1 MVNKALQE
9 EVVEIMNKRKC
20 GSEFIST
27 IGLSASYWLGL
38 YFYSWRGPPM
48 SRRYLCIQRPWAD
61 RSPWPFFDDGGINDG
76 KECRYGS

>member
-27 IGLSASYWLGL
+27 IGLIGL
-38 YFYSWRGPPM
+38 
-48 SRRYLCIQRPWAD
+48 LIVD
-61 RSPWPFFDDGGINDG
+61 L
-76 KECRYGS
+76 